1 MNRKVKGILL
11 TLLLPAGI
19 YALFLALSPQRFGSL
34 SVLRAIFIQS
44 FIPLLCAFGMVFGRS
59 MRMLDLSIGARV
71 IASSMAGG
79 IVAMK
84 YNTGLAGMII
94 VTIVVSIALG
104 AVCGLVFKYFR
115 IPSIVVSLVIA
126 MIFEVIGAK
135 ITNGQGFLKLD
146 KELTILGGMPYNL
159 IVVVIAAVIFYFVYY
174 KTKFCYNVRAISGDE
189 LIAKGNGI
197 NVGRTKFLAYV
208 IGSFFIGIAAIVQI
222 SYASSMS
229 AKLSMESLSMAFK
242 PLMAMIIG
250 VQLQNYVG
258 IPVGIFIGSFMIST
272 LFSGLVALG
281 FPAPAQDIALGL
293 FLVCV
298 ISISTNTERL
308 SSFIQR
314 KTGKGRNAAVCQ

>member
-1 MNRKVKGILL
+1 MNRKVKGICL
-11 TLLLPAGI
+11 TLLLPLGI
-19 YALFLALSPQRFGSL
+19 YVLFLAFSPGRFGSL

-59 MRMLDLSIGARV
+59 MRMLDLSIGARI
-71 IASSMAGG
+71 IAASMAGG

-84 YNTGLAGMII
+84 FHTGLAGLII
-94 VTIVVSIALG
+94 VTIAVSIVLG
-104 AVCGLVFKYFR
+104 IICGLVFKYFK

-135 ITNGQGFLKLD
+135 VTGGQGFLKLD
-146 KELTILGGMPYNL
+146 KDLTILGGMPYNL
-159 IVVVIAAVIFYFVYY
+159 IVVIISAILFYFVYY

-197 NVGRTKFLAYV
+197 NVPRTKFLAYV

-258 IPVGIFIGSFMIST
+258 ISFGIFIGSFMIST

-281 FPAPAQDIALGL
+281 FPAPAQDIALGI

-298 ISISTNTERL
+298 ISISTNTQKLSLVLGQVFRKGKRLER
-308 SSFIQR
+308 I
-314 KTGKGRNAAVCQ
+314 